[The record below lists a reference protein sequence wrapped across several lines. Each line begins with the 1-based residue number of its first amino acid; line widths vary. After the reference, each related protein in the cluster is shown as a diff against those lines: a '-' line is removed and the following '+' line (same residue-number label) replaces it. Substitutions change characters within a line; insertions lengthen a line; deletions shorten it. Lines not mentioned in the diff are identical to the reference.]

1 MAERDDDEDPYA
13 PRQRPPP
20 ELDAE
25 GAAAQQRRYES
36 VFGAYVALSAMR
48 ARERAGT
55 PDYQTIVRE
64 AKKVAYESTQAW
76 WDVLAAGDDD

>member
-25 GAAAQQRRYES
+25 GAAAQQGRYES
-36 VFGAYVALSAMR
+36 VFGAYVALSVLR
-48 ARERAGT
+48 SKERAGR
-55 PDYQTIVRE
+55 PDYPAIVRE
-64 AKKVAYESTQAW
+64 AKQVAYESTQAW
-76 WDVLAAGDDD
+76 WDVAEADDD